1 MSPLSPEDPLRTSA
15 EGPIAGTEGLPRVD
29 AAAVEIAQPRL
40 LDAAVR
46 GPVVLTRHG
55 RDSFVLL
62 PRDAFE
68 RLAREAGASAAARI
82 AATKVIEG

>member
-1 MSPLSPEDPLRTSA
+1 MNGPDDPLLTGA
-15 EGPIAGTEGLPRVD
+15 DGPIAGTEGLPRVD

-46 GPVVLTRHG
+46 GPLVLTRDG

-68 RLAREAGASAAARI
+68 RLVREAAVSRAQIARG
-82 AATKVIEG
+82 KVIEG

>member
-1 MSPLSPEDPLRTSA
+1 MNQSDEPLLTGA

-29 AAAVEIAQPRL
+29 AASVEIAQPRL

-68 RLAREAGASAAARI
+68 RLVREAAASRPRI
-82 AATKVIEG
+82 AAAKVIEG